1 MKRFLPLAILIII
14 LLLAT
19 FLRFHL
25 LESQSFWHDEG
36 NSARLS
42 ERSLSLI
49 IEGTA
54 SDIHPPLYYL
64 LLRAWRELVG
74 SSEIALRSFS
84 AFLGIA
90 IVALVFSLGRQLLGN
105 AWRYGAIAGALF
117 AAINPALIYYSQEA
131 RMYEMLAFLALVST
145 LLLIR
150 ILQHPQWR
158 TSWLIAYVLTAAA
171 GLYTHYFFPAVLL
184 GQNLIFLIWLIW
196 WRPITQEDPVDA
208 AVIAIV
214 HQGSLKNKGRVLAA
228 WAGVMLLILLVYVPW
243 LPVFIRQAAGKAST
257 RLALPNFLLESGKWM
272 AFGPT
277 IELEEIYLPLLAY
290 GLAVVLALYLGRKL
304 FSRSISFSIVISIM
318 IILPV
323 MAMWLVGAT
332 RPAFYKFLLVVVPPI
347 CLAVGSGL
355 WFLWGSTANSFRSGL
370 AKLTVVLLVGL
381 IFWGTGRS
389 LINLYTDPAY
399 ARADYRSIAAQ
410 IAAESRST
418 SAIILNAPNQWEVFT
433 YYHPDDSAVFPVPK
447 TIPNPQTIDTEL
459 RAIIDNYDLLYVLF
473 WGEAERD
480 PERLVERWLDENSFK
495 TRDEWVGDVRFV
507 TYAIPSEDSK
517 EIEVDTR
524 ASFGE
529 SIMLKRFDLGSEHY
543 TPGEIIQLTL
553 YWQTDDRLENRYKV
567 FVHLIDQSGQIIAQR
582 DSEPGGGLALTT
594 TWLPGETLA
603 DNHGILIP
611 EQTPPGQYS
620 LIVGLYDFTNP
631 EDRLPVDAANSVN
644 DALQISSITIADD

>member
-1 MKRFLPLAILIII
+1 
-14 LLLAT
+14 
-19 FLRFHL
+19 
-25 LESQSFWHDEG
+25 
-36 NSARLS
+36 
-42 ERSLSLI
+42 
-49 IEGTA
+49 
-54 SDIHPPLYYL
+54 
-64 LLRAWRELVG
+64 
-74 SSEIALRSFS
+74 
-84 AFLGIA
+84 
-90 IVALVFSLGRQLLGN
+90 
-105 AWRYGAIAGALF
+105 
-117 AAINPALIYYSQEA
+117 
-131 RMYEMLAFLALVST
+131 
-145 LLLIR
+145 
-150 ILQHPQWR
+150 
-158 TSWLIAYVLTAAA
+158 
-171 GLYTHYFFPAVLL
+171 
-184 GQNLIFLIWLIW
+184 
-196 WRPITQEDPVDA
+196 
-208 AVIAIV
+208 
-214 HQGSLKNKGRVLAA
+214 
-228 WAGVMLLILLVYVPW
+228 
-243 LPVFIRQAAGKAST
+243 
-257 RLALPNFLLESGKWM
+257 
-272 AFGPT
+272 
-277 IELEEIYLPLLAY
+277 
-290 GLAVVLALYLGRKL
+290 
-304 FSRSISFSIVISIM
+304 
-318 IILPV
+318 
-323 MAMWLVGAT
+323 
-332 RPAFYKFLLVVVPPI
+332 
-347 CLAVGSGL
+347 
-355 WFLWGSTANSFRSGL
+355 
-370 AKLTVVLLVGL
+370 VGL

-620 LIVGLYDFTNP
+620 LIVGLYDFTDP